1 MWVRPAADS
10 RVRQAKEQ
18 QWPTTKPLRH
28 WQKTLD
34 QPQNVEP
41 GAYGRGWGRIQLDE
55 IRKYA
60 AQWEKQSGERQTIEA

>member
-1 MWVRPAADS
+1 V
-10 RVRQAKEQ
+10 EE
-18 QWPTTKPLRH
+18 LRR

-41 GAYGRGWGRIQLDE
+41 GAYGRDWGRIQLDE

-60 AQWEKQSGERQTIEA
+60 AQWEKQSGERQTIEAE

>member
-1 MWVRPAADS
+1 
-10 RVRQAKEQ
+10 
-18 QWPTTKPLRH
+18 LRH

-60 AQWEKQSGERQTIEA
+60 AQWEKQSGERQTIEAQ